1 LLLFLIYLLVQI
13 FLFLIHHYFKNSVAP
28 IKLSPDLYLLKPG
41 EEYHKYR
48 TRLLLQN
55 STDSDINDVVNA
67 LGGLNIL
74 SEMVNDSNYVAA
86 APHSAALNVFESGKY
101 YLFTVAFNSTMV
113 HSLPVLFNIVSN
125 LLLRSL
131 NVTESIQI
139 WSNPFVQDAPDTVF
153 KLELYFRSVLLG
165 IIVTGMPP
173 YFAMENT
180 ENHKIKAYTQL
191 KIAGL
196 YPSAY
201 WTGQAVVD
209 LPLFFSILVLMIG
222 SLFAFHY
229 GVYFHV
235 GKFLAVVFCL
245 IGYVPSVVLF
255 TYVVSFTFR
264 KVQNTKEFWSFIFS
278 VTALVCTV
286 VTEVAFFMGYYLV
299 TSVLHYVFSIFT
311 PIYPLIGC
319 LICFIKVSWKDQ
331 QKNEGFYNPW
341 DRLLIA
347 VIAPYL
353 QCIVWLFLLR
363 CLEVKNGGKTIRE
376 DPFFRRC
383 FTKARTWKC
392 PEVPHDEDE
401 DEDVKAERLRVKEL
415 LSSQNGKEIPAI
427 LVSGLHKEYD
437 ERKEFLLGRR
447 IKKVATKHVSLC
459 VKKGEILGLLGPN
472 GAGKSTLINMLI
484 GDIEPTGGQV
494 LMGNYSFGLNSE
506 DDSFKFVGYCPQIN
520 PLWPDITVEEH
531 FEIYGSIKGMSQ
543 TDIKEVLKRVANALD
558 LKDHLQKTTK
568 KLGVGLKRKLCFALS
583 MLGSPQITL
592 LDEPST
598 GMDPKAKQHMWR
610 AIRAAFKNK
619 ERAAILTTHYME
631 EADAVCDR
639 VAILVSGQLRCIGT
653 VQHLKSKFGRGYF
666 LEMKLKE
673 TMDAQQLEYLQ
684 RQILSIFP
692 NANRQE
698 SFASVLAYKIPKE
711 DVQSLSHSFSKLEEV
726 KHTFCVEEYS
736 FSQATLEQVFVEL
749 AKEQEE
755 EDGGFGTL
763 NSALWWE
770 RTQEDRVV
778 F

>member
-1 LLLFLIYLLVQI
+1 LLLFLIFLLVQI

-48 TRLLLQN
+48 TRLLVQN
-55 STDSDINDVVNA
+55 STDSDIDGIVSS
-67 LGGLNIL
+67 LGSLNIL
-74 SEMVNDSNYVAA
+74 SEMINDSNYVAA
-86 APHSAALNVFESGKY
+86 APHSAALNIFESGKY

-125 LLLRSL
+125 LLLRNL

-153 KLELYFRSVLLG
+153 KLELYFQSVLLG

-229 GVYFHV
+229 GVYFHA

-255 TYVVSFTFR
+255 TYVVSFTFK

-331 QKNEGFYNPW
+331 QKNGELYNPW

-376 DPFFRRC
+376 DPFFRRY

-392 PEVPHDEDE
+392 PEVPHDENE

-415 LSSQNGKEIPAI
+415 LSSQNSKEIPAI

-472 GAGKSTLINMLI
+472 GAGKSTLINMLV

-520 PLWPDITVEEH
+520 PLWPDITLEEH

-543 TDIKEVLKRVANALD
+543 TDVKEVLKRVANALD

-583 MLGSPQITL
+583 MLGNPQITL

-755 EDGGFGTL
+755 EDSSFGTL
-763 NSALWWE
+763 NSTLWWE